1 MQKSVA
7 YFLSLHDYNCV
18 ISCIFVCL
26 FIYLLCCDKITG
38 VTASVTCYFF
48 FSFFCF
54 MVSLLSEYP
63 QILFYFIIFY
73 SPFCVTLSLFLLCC
87 LLLFLCLP
95 VKQSE
100 STFIPLPA
108 LSYTDPSE
116 RIWLGLPVCSPGHCH
131 LLIAFSWRE
140 VGGREREREHRIEKE
155 RGRARRGRVKG
166 ELWSR
171 QRITWAEI
179 CLQTEQERSH
189 RHHYVEAGL
198 LEKTTGNTQESHHFV
213 WKMHFI
219 LCVFAA
225 EKPDQ
230 MVWGRHSFECAALTS
245 SRSDGCMPL
254 LFLFLCYGEN
264 GWL

>member
-1 MQKSVA
+1 MTKSLA
-7 YFLSLHDYNCV
+7 SLLLSH
-18 ISCIFVCL
+18 
-26 FIYLLCCDKITG
+26 
-38 VTASVTCYFF
+38 AH
-48 FSFFCF
+48 FSFFF
-54 MVSLLSEYP
+54 LLYGRVSPNIPRFYS
-63 QILFYFIIFY
+63 ILFY

-87 LLLFLCLP
+87 LFLFLCLP
-95 VKQSE
+95 IKQSE
-100 STFIPLPA
+100 LTLILLPA
-108 LSYTDPSE
+108 LSYTDSSE
-116 RIWLGLPVCSPGHCH
+116 KIWLGLPACSPGHCH

-140 VGGREREREHRIEKE
+140 VGGREREQRIEKE
-155 RGRARRGRVKG
+155 KGRARRGRVKR

-198 LEKTTGNTQESHHFV
+198 LEKATGNAQESHHFV
-213 WKMHFI
+213 WKMHYI

-230 MVWGRHSFECAALTS
+230 MVWGRHSIEWAALTS
-245 SRSDGCMPL
+245 SGSEGCMPL